1 MPILRRA
8 LALLMAV
15 ALVAAGVF
23 LVVEVVAAWVGS
35 DPVLLSDT
43 ATTTWRTTGWDD
55 DAVIVSAIVVGIVG
69 LLCLIVALWPDTPA
83 TVPSTVDQVEVE
95 RRPLELVLEREL
107 ETVDGVAD
115 ANVKVRR
122 SRTTA
127 RVDTNRMIDTAAVE
141 TASRERLTDTTQRL
155 AVPTDVIVTLRAK
168 RARP

>member
-1 MPILRRA
+1 MPALRRV
-8 LALLMAV
+8 LALVMAV

-43 ATTTWRTTGWDD
+43 ATTTWRTTEWDD
-55 DAVIVSAIVVGIVG
+55 DAVIVSAIIVGLVG

-83 TVPSTVDQVEVE
+83 TVPTAVDDVEVE
-95 RRPLELVLEREL
+95 RRPLEVVLKREL
-107 ETVDGVAD
+107 ERVDGVAD
-115 ANVKVRR
+115 AKVKIRG
-122 SRTTA
+122 SRTKA

-155 AVPTDVIVTLRAK
+155 AVPTDVVVNLRAK
-168 RARP
+168 RVPS

>member
-43 ATTTWRTTGWDD
+43 ATTTWRTTAWDD

-69 LLCLIVALWPDTPA
+69 LLCLIVALWPDTPDNGAEHGRPGRGRA
-83 TVPSTVDQVEVE
+83 TS
-95 RRPLELVLEREL
+95 
-107 ETVDGVAD
+107 A
-115 ANVKVRR
+115 
-122 SRTTA
+122 
-127 RVDTNRMIDTAAVE
+127 
-141 TASRERLTDTTQRL
+141 
-155 AVPTDVIVTLRAK
+155 
-168 RARP
+168 RART

>member
-1 MPILRRA
+1 M
-8 LALLMAV
+8 
-15 ALVAAGVF
+15 
-23 LVVEVVAAWVGS
+23 
-35 DPVLLSDT
+35 
-43 ATTTWRTTGWDD
+43 
-55 DAVIVSAIVVGIVG
+55 
-69 LLCLIVALWPDTPA
+69 
-83 TVPSTVDQVEVE
+83 PSTVDQVEVE

-127 RVDTNRMIDTAAVE
+127 RVDTNRMLDTAAVE